1 LETVRRV
8 FPSVVKVSGTD
19 PGSAR
24 HGGGR
29 PAGQRGFTLIE
40 ALIAAFIVGI
50 AAVATAMLFGTAQN
64 FVHAEGDNRVAFYV
78 AQQRMEQLRSTGF
91 GSTSL
96 PDPREET
103 AATGVQIDNFS
114 DTDAVPGFRRQT
126 VITGVCPTDY
136 SVAWNSGGCPTSG
149 QLLAKLVMV
158 SVRVLDGPTAFT
170 DPVTQPVVI
179 QAVLVKR

>member
-1 LETVRRV
+1 VRRV
-8 FPSVVKVSGTD
+8 FSSVVKVPGTD
-19 PGSAR
+19 PGCAR
-24 HGGGR
+24 HGVGR
-29 PAGQRGFTLIE
+29 PAGWEQRGFTLIE
-40 ALIAAFIVGI
+40 ALIAAFVVGTAAI
-50 AAVATAMLFGTAQN
+50 AVAMMFGTAQN

-114 DTDAVPGFRRQT
+114 DNDAVPGFRRQT

-149 QLLAKLVMV
+149 QLLAKLVTV
-158 SVRVLDGPTAFT
+158 SVRVLDGPTNFT
-170 DPVTQPVVI
+170 DPVTQPIVI

>member
-1 LETVRRV
+1 VRKD
-8 FPSVVKVSGTD
+8 FPGVVKLPGTD
-19 PGSAR
+19 PASAR
-24 HGGGR
+24 PGCGR
-29 PAGQRGFTLIE
+29 PGGQRGFTLVE
-40 ALIAAFIVGI
+40 ALIAAFVVGT
-50 AAVATAMLFGTAQN
+50 AAVAVAMMFGTAQN

-78 AQQRMEQLRSTGF
+78 AQQRMEQIRSTGF

-126 VITGVCPTDY
+126 IITGVCPTDY

-149 QLLAKLVMV
+149 QLLAKLVTV
-158 SVRVLDGPTAFT
+158 SVRVLDGPTNFT
-170 DPVTQPVVI
+170 APVTQPIVI